1 VAGADPGPAAADP
14 VIRGLV
20 AAAVV
25 LLVAMAAILLLAD
38 STVATAVAFALG
50 GTAGVL
56 LLSAAFAAVGHGED
70 RDRAN
75 A

>member
-1 VAGADPGPAAADP
+1 

-56 LLSAAFAAVGHGED
+56 LISAVFAAVGHGED